1 MKTQPDTTHFPPIL
15 DDEPVAKTQAPKEAD
30 IDLSQ
35 LANLLVAR
43 LKTASLM
50 DLTLWTTENVAV
62 YLNCSARQVADRF
75 SKLQSFPRAIRL
87 PTKDGH
93 TGQPRYK
100 ASEVIAWAE
109 KHQDKKR
116 AA

>member
-1 MKTQPDTTHFPPIL
+1 MKTAQHDTTHFPPIL
-15 DDEPVAKTQAPKEAD
+15 DDESAAKQPPKESD

-100 ASEVIAWAE
+100 ASEVIAWTE